1 MTSVKDTHNIKS
13 HEMLKQKLEELKT
26 QTKDLE
32 KLIDMTAK
40 YEQKYGND
48 ISRMSSDD
56 NGSDENFEA
65 CPVTQ
70 SMVMRR
76 RLLIC

>member
-1 MTSVKDTHNIKS
+1 MTSVKS

-32 KLIDMTAK
+32 KLIDMTTK
-40 YEQKYGND
+40 YEKKYGD
-48 ISRMSSDD
+48 DTARVSLDSESDD
-56 NGSDENFEA
+56 FES
-65 CPVTQ
+65 TQ
-70 SMVMRR
+70 SKGMAMRR

>member
-1 MTSVKDTHNIKS
+1 MTSVKS

-40 YEQKYGND
+40 YEKKYGDMPPDN
-48 ISRMSSDD
+48 SESDD
-56 NGSDENFEA
+56 DLES
-65 CPVTQ
+65 TQ
-70 SMVMRR
+70 SKGMAMRR

>member
-1 MTSVKDTHNIKS
+1 MTSVKS

-40 YEQKYGND
+40 YEKKYRDDTARVSLNNSD
-48 ISRMSSDD
+48 SDD
-56 NGSDENFEA
+56 DFES
-65 CPVTQ
+65 TQ
-70 SMVMRR
+70 SKGMAMRR